1 MESRRAAAVR
11 RGDLTLMTGSL
22 SSRTNLSALAM
33 GPALALLA
41 LASLPLLV
49 TLLVI
54 EGRLAPL
61 ALLAGLGAL
70 STLLAIRPRNTLLII
85 FAFLPFQSLLSD
97 LFAGAIPAIAVC
109 KDVLMVVVFTSFFVR
124 YLRRR
129 WRVNATLY
137 LLMRFAVLS
146 ALYVP
151 LAPDWMRAT
160 LQLRCLTLYPLIS
173 LLVANLIETP
183 QDLRRMLRL
192 LVVVGVMTVVYGV
205 AQYLTMFDVPYRIAG
220 GAVTQRMGRFEGF
233 GVVSTFASRPSFGGY
248 LIPLFLLLLQV
259 KLWPSTKTCPKIR
272 LKIWWTARWLAL
284 SSSAVCLILTYSRTI
299 WIATLVGLFV
309 ILYLRDKMKAVLV
322 ALALGACLL
331 IAYQAKSFFLS
342 SSLAEAVTSG
352 ESFQIRLSYWPRV
365 FNYVIANPLGIGLG
379 MVGGPHLFESRA
391 QTDTYGNLPY
401 DPNLM
406 FDPTAGL
413 NSDNTLAVTDNSY
426 LKLLIQGG
434 FPLLF
439 VFLWLV
445 ASVLK
450 LASNTLSGLSSQGRN
465 PARASFDSWMRDV
478 AIWASASFAS
488 LLTIFMFVDFFEAAP
503 SISIYWL
510 AVGALCCVRK
520 MAQAQVK

>member
-1 MESRRAAAVR
+1 
-11 RGDLTLMTGSL
+11 
-22 SSRTNLSALAM
+22 
-33 GPALALLA
+33 
-41 LASLPLLV
+41 
-49 TLLVI
+49 
-54 EGRLAPL
+54 
-61 ALLAGLGAL
+61 
-70 STLLAIRPRNTLLII
+70 
-85 FAFLPFQSLLSD
+85 LLSD

-109 KDVLMVVVFTSFFVR
+109 KDALMVIVFASFFAR

-137 LLMRFAVLS
+137 LFLGFAALS

-192 LVVVGVMTVVYGV
+192 IAVVGVMTVVYGL
-205 AQYLTMFDVPYRIAG
+205 AQYLTMFDVSYRIAG

-259 KLWPSTKTCPKIR
+259 KLWPSTKIY
-272 LKIWWTARWLAL
+272 LKIWWTLRWLAL

-309 ILYLRDKMKAVLV
+309 ILYLRDKMKAVLM

-342 SSLAEAVTSG
+342 SSMEEAVTSG
-352 ESFQIRLSYWPRV
+352 ESFQARLSYWPRV
-365 FNYVIANPLGIGLG
+365 LGYVLANPLGIGLG
-379 MVGGPHLFESRA
+379 TVGGPHLFESRA
-391 QTDTYGNLPY
+391 QADTYGNLSY
-401 DPNLM
+401 DPQTM
-406 FDPTAGL
+406 FDSTGGL
-413 NSDNTLAVTDNSY
+413 NADNMLAVTDNSY

-450 LASNTLSGLSSQGRN
+450 LASNTLSGLGAQGRN
-465 PARASFDSWMRDV
+465 PALASFDSWIRDV

-520 MAQAQVK
+520 MAQDQVAGRMKR